1 MLLPIVQN
9 VAVRGFINP
18 HAKAGIEKLPFFT
31 LPVRGKLNI
40 LPIHAGKI
48 AVGPVLGRP
57 KPEDLQG
64 AYPLK
69 PKSAGSLFCLRVLPE
84 ADG

>member
-18 HAKAGIEKLPFFT
+18 HAKAGVEKLPFFT
-31 LPVRGKLNI
+31 LPVCGKLNV

-48 AVGPVLGRP
+48 AVGLVLGRP
-57 KPEDLQG
+57 EPQNLQG

-69 PKSAGSLFCLRVLPE
+69 PQTTGSLLCLRVLPE
-84 ADG
+84 PDG